1 MAEAPNREREFE
13 FSRRDFEEIR
23 KMIYD
28 HAGIALTDAKEDM
41 VYSRLARRLRATGI
55 RSFREYL
62 NFLRTGHE
70 EEWEAFVNSLTTN
83 LTDFFREAH
92 HFQIL
97 KDFLKSRQD
106 RPITIWCSASSTGEE
121 PYSIAMTAVEA
132 LGGFHAPVKVLA
144 SDLDTNVLRKG
155 REGVYPLERLGKLSD
170 AQQRQ
175 FFLRGTGDNA
185 GMARAK
191 PELRAMVE
199 YFQLNL
205 LDARYPIRTPLDA
218 IFCRNVMIYF
228 DKPTQ
233 YAILKRMKPLLK
245 PDGLL
250 FVGHSEALYHATDL
264 FRLRGQTVYEHV
276 EARGAPGTSPR
287 PETGGGVLGR
297 PGESFV
303 KGGQGR

>member
-1 MAEAPNREREFE
+1 MAEAITTQREFV
-13 FSRRDFEEIR
+13 FSRRDFEEVR

-28 HAGIALTDAKEDM
+28 HAGIALTEAKEDM
-41 VYSRLARRLRATGI
+41 VYSRLARRLRATGLKSFQDYLALI
-55 RSFREYL
+55 RS
-62 NFLRTGHE
+62 GDE

-97 KDFLKSRQD
+97 RDFLRTRRD

-132 LGGFHAPVKVLA
+132 FGGFNAPVQVLA
-144 SDLDTNVLRKG
+144 SDLDTNVLKKG
-155 REGVYPLERLGKLSD
+155 QDGVYAQDRIKKLSES
-170 AQQRQ
+170 QQRQ
-175 FFLRGTGDNA
+175 FFLKGTGDRA
-185 GMARAK
+185 GMVKVK
-191 PELRAMVE
+191 PELAAMVK
-199 YFQLNL
+199 FFRLNL
-205 LDARYPIRTPLDA
+205 LDATWPVKSGLDA

-233 YAILKRMKPLLK
+233 YTMLKKMKPLLK

-264 FRLRGQTVYEHV
+264 FRLRGQTVYEQ
-276 EARGAPGTSPR
+276 ADSPPGRTP
-287 PETGGGVLGR
+287 
-297 PGESFV
+297 
-303 KGGQGR
+303 K

>member
-1 MAEAPNREREFE
+1 MGEAPTREREFV
-13 FSRRDFEEIR
+13 FSKRDFEDIR

-28 HAGIALTDAKEDM
+28 HAGIALSDAKEDM

-55 RSFREYL
+55 KSFRDYL
-62 NFLRTGHE
+62 GYLRTGHE
-70 EEWEAFVNSLTTN
+70 QEWEAFVNSLTTN

-92 HFQIL
+92 HFHIL
-97 KDFLKSRQD
+97 RDFLKTRRD

-144 SDLDTNVLRKG
+144 SDLDTNVLQKG
-155 REGVYPLERLGKLSD
+155 RDGIYSVDRLKKLTA

-175 FFLRGTGDNA
+175 FFLKGTGDNS

-191 PELRAMVE
+191 AELRGMVD

-205 LDARYPIRTPLDA
+205 LDQRYPINAPLDA

-233 YAILKRMKPLLK
+233 YNILKRMKPLLK

-264 FRLRGQTVYEHV
+264 FRLRGQTVYEHS
-276 EARGAPGTSPR
+276 EARG
-287 PETGGGVLGR
+287 
-297 PGESFV
+297 
-303 KGGQGR
+303 